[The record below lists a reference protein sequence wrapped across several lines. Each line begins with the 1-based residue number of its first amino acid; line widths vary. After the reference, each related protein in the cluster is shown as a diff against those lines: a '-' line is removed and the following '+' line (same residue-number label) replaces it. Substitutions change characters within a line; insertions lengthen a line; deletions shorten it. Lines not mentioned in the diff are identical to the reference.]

1 MHERCPVA
9 GDETPLSMRFD
20 LIEPVFQLL
29 ALESQLLFAGGVL
42 DVCQITQMPILSEG
56 RVLVAA

>member
-1 MHERCPVA
+1 VHERCPVA
-9 GDETPLSMRFD
+9 GYETPLSMRFD

-56 RVLVAA
+56 GVLVAA